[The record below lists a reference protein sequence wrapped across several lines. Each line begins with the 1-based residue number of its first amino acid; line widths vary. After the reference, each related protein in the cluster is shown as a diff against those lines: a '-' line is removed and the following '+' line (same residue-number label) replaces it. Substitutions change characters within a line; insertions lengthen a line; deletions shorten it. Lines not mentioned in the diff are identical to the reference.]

1 MVTTQ
6 RKPKQL
12 GQILLEQGLIS
23 EEHLQRALEEHR
35 NTPKSLGRVLIDLGY
50 IRERDLVRALAEQVG
65 LEFVDLTEYR
75 IDAAATA
82 LLPEALCR
90 RYRALPIG
98 EVDGK
103 LLVAMSDPA
112 NVYALD
118 DIRTITGRDV
128 RPVVATSNDV
138 EQAIAKY
145 SGMGEQVE
153 ALASE
158 AADALDT
165 EADLTRVEAAVE
177 DAPIVKLVQA
187 IMTQAAA
194 DRASDVHIEPTE
206 IDVRVRFRVDG
217 VLHEVMHSP
226 KSIQGGLISRLK
238 VMGDLNIAEKRIP
251 QDGRVSLRVNNR
263 SLDLRLATLPT
274 VHGEKIVIRILDKT
288 NALLQLSEL
297 GFLPQAFESYERSF
311 RKPYGAILV
320 TGPTGSGKSTTLY
333 ATLNIVNSIDRH
345 IVTVEDPVEYRLPG
359 VNQIQVNPKAGLTFA
374 SALRSILRAD
384 PDIILIGEIRD
395 RETAMIAV
403 ESALTGHLVL
413 SSLHTNDAPSA
424 ITRLIEM
431 QVETFLV
438 GSAIDCVVAQR
449 LARQLCEK
457 CKQAYTPEES
467 ELIEAGFAE
476 SRIPD
481 LGVFFRPSGCQSCSN
496 TGYRGRIGL
505 YEVMPMTEEIER
517 LTVER
522 ASSETVKR
530 VAIEQGHVH
539 AARRRAPQGR
549 DGPDLHRRD
558 RKGGEVMSSDGQE
571 AEVQIPIPELLEAMV
586 ERGASD
592 LHLTVGTPPTIRQY
606 GDLVRLDE
614 YPVLDKR
621 GIQGMIYAILPQKMR
636 ERLEQELELDMSYS
650 LPGRA
655 RFRVNVYYQ
664 RDSLGAAFRLIPYE
678 IRTVEELDLPSVVAD
693 LARYST
699 RVRRR
704 HGADRFGQV
713 HDLGLDG
720 RHREPRAAGA
730 HHDRRGPDRVPPQA
744 QELRREPAGGRGRH
758 ALVRAGP
765 QARPASG
772 PRRHPRRRDA

>member
-12 GQILLEQGLIS
+12 GQILLDQGLIS

-50 IRERDLVRALAEQVG
+50 IKERDLVRALAEQVG
-65 LEFVDLTEYR
+65 LAFVDLTDYR

-98 EVDGK
+98 EEDGR

-118 DIRTITGRDV
+118 DIRTITGREV

-138 EQAIAKY
+138 EQAITKF

-158 AADALDT
+158 AA
-165 EADLTRVEAAVE
+165 EAAEDETDLTEVQAAVE

-206 IDVRVRFRVDG
+206 KDVRVRFRVDG

-251 QDGRVSLRVNNR
+251 QDGRLSLRVNNR

-274 VHGEKIVIRILDKT
+274 VYGEKIVIRILDKT
-288 NALLQLSEL
+288 NAMLQLGEL
-297 GFLPQAFESYERSF
+297 GFSSRAFDRYEESF

-333 ATLNIVNSIDRH
+333 ATLNIVNNIDRH
-345 IVTVEDPVEYRLPG
+345 IVTVEDPVEYRLAG

-384 PDIILIGEIRD
+384 PDVILIGEIRD

-438 GSAIDCVVAQR
+438 GSAIDCVIAQR
-449 LARQLCEK
+449 LARKLCEK
-457 CKQAYTPEES
+457 CKEAYTPEPG
-467 ELIEAGFAE
+467 ELLEAGFPE
-476 SRIPD
+476 SRIDD
-481 LGVFFRPSGCQSCSN
+481 LEEFFRPRGCGTCSN

-505 YEVMPMTEEIER
+505 YEVMPMSEEIER
-517 LTVER
+517 LTVDR
-522 ASSETVKR
+522 ASAETVKA
-530 VAIEQGHVH
+530 VAIEQGMQTL
-539 AARRRAPQGR
+539 RE
-549 DGPDLHRRD
+549 DG
-558 RKGGEVMSSDGQE
+558 
-571 AEVQIPIPELLEAMV
+571 
-586 ERGASD
+586 
-592 LHLTVGTPPTIRQY
+592 
-606 GDLVRLDE
+606 
-614 YPVLDKR
+614 LDKAVS
-621 GIQGMIYAILPQKMR
+621 GLTSIEEI
-636 ERLEQELELDMSYS
+636 
-650 LPGRA
+650 A
-655 RFRVNVYYQ
+655 R
-664 RDSLGAAFRLIPYE
+664 
-678 IRTVEELDLPSVVAD
+678 VVK
-693 LARYST
+693 
-699 RVRRR
+699 
-704 HGADRFGQV
+704 
-713 HDLGLDG
+713 
-720 RHREPRAAGA
+720 
-730 HHDRRGPDRVPPQA
+730 
-744 QELRREPAGGRGRH
+744 
-758 ALVRAGP
+758 
-765 QARPASG
+765 
-772 PRRHPRRRDA
+772 